1 MPWVAGLNL
10 PRVPEEAADGT
21 EMREHWFCPKGYVH
35 QLVHQPIRTMANN
48 RNDSEERIC
57 LFAVKS
63 EQPQTAANLLSL
75 PYKEG
80 SLIQLQ
86 HRPLI
91 NYLQIA
97 VRRRR
102 LGGGALGGQG
112 RSGHDAPAGDRA
124 CATGRTLG
132 KPTLP
137 QFLESEPTGKTSAYK
152 RTRQYRTSE
161 AEVPTQGGLALA
173 GEEGR
178 DRSTPIEDLYS
189 EYTVYDM
196 HYEKVGK
203 IDDIFVD
210 ENDNPEYLGVKMGF
224 LGTRST
230 LIPVDIVRVND
241 RRRLVEVAADKETV
255 KNGPTFSDDREITPE
270 FERQVL
276 NYYQVESRQASSN
289 REGYGA
295 YYPESTGDERVGL
308 RPGERVG
315 NTRAGSERA
324 GAATGDTRSD
334 TMGAV
339 DHELP
344 ASPRRQGAAERV
356 GDRVTDED
364 EIRVQRSEEELVA
377 GTREREAGSVK
388 VRKRVRTDR
397 ERLSVPKKREE
408 VSVERVP
415 VEEDRREAEGRGGAL
430 ESGIVEEDGE
440 IRIPIIEEEIV
451 VEKRP
456 VVKEEIQLRKNVVEE
471 EEVVEEDVRKEEVD
485 VEDRT
490 TRRDLSGHSSPE
502 DHKTIGRSPKEAR
515 DETRLEES
523 DKADRQEETSKKD
536 QQRATNTNATKEN
549 QQSVPVADYDDLTV
563 EEAKERLD
571 GLSEGELRKVRS
583 HEKKHKNRNTLLTWL
598 DRKIKKVSGG
608 GQESERA

>member
-1 MPWVAGLNL
+1 
-10 PRVPEEAADGT
+10 
-21 EMREHWFCPKGYVH
+21 
-35 QLVHQPIRTMANN
+35 LV
-48 RNDSEERIC
+48 D
-57 LFAVKS
+57 
-63 EQPQTAANLLSL
+63 
-75 PYKEG
+75 
-80 SLIQLQ
+80 
-86 HRPLI
+86 
-91 NYLQIA
+91 
-97 VRRRR
+97 
-102 LGGGALGGQG
+102 
-112 RSGHDAPAGDRA
+112 
-124 CATGRTLG
+124 
-132 KPTLP
+132 
-137 QFLESEPTGKTSAYK
+137 
-152 RTRQYRTSE
+152 
-161 AEVPTQGGLALA
+161 
-173 GEEGR
+173 EEGR

-196 HYEKVGK
+196 HYEKIGK
-203 IDDIFVD
+203 IDDLFVD

-315 NTRAGSERA
+315 DTRAANERP
-324 GAATGDTRSD
+324 GAATGGTRSD

-440 IRIPIIEEEIV
+440 IRIPIVEEEIV

-502 DHKTIGRSPKEAR
+502 DHKTVGRSPKEAR
-515 DETRLEES
+515 DEIRLEEG

-536 QQRATNTNATKEN
+536 HQRATNTNATKEN
-549 QQSVPVADYDDLTV
+549 QESLPVADYDDLTI

-571 GLSEGELRKVRS
+571 GLSEGELRKIRS

-598 DRKIKKVSGG
+598 DNRIKKVSGG

>member
-1 MPWVAGLNL
+1 MLQ
-10 PRVPEEAADGT
+10 PELDASGQSRKATVQESAKTAYI
-21 EMREHWFCPKGYVH
+21 C
-35 QLVHQPIRTMANN
+35 
-48 RNDSEERIC
+48 RISRQGSTH
-57 LFAVKS
+57 LESFDI
-63 EQPQTAANLLSL
+63 T
-75 PYKEG
+75 YKEG
-80 SLIQLQ
+80 SLVQIQ

-102 LGGGALGGQG
+102 LGGGALGGKR
-112 RSGHDAPAGDRA
+112 RSWHDAPAGDRA
-124 CATGRTLG
+124 RVTGRTLG

-152 RTRQYRTSE
+152 RTRQYRASD

-173 GEEGR
+173 GEESR
-178 DRSTPIEDLYS
+178 DHSTPIEDLYS

-203 IDDIFVD
+203 IDDLFVD
-210 ENDNPEYLGVKMGF
+210 ENDNPEYVGVKMGF

-230 LIPVDIVRVND
+230 LIPVDVVRVND

-276 NYYQVESRQASSN
+276 NYYRVESRQASSN

-308 RPGERVG
+308 RPGERVVG
-315 NTRAGSERA
+315 DTRAANERA
-324 GAATGDTRSD
+324 GAATGETRSD

-397 ERLSVPKKREE
+397 ELLSVPKKREE

-430 ESGIVEEDGE
+430 ERGIVEEDGE
-440 IRIPIIEEEIV
+440 IRIPIVEEEIV

-471 EEVVEEDVRKEEVD
+471 E
-485 VEDRT
+485 
-490 TRRDLSGHSSPE
+490 
-502 DHKTIGRSPKEAR
+502 
-515 DETRLEES
+515 
-523 DKADRQEETSKKD
+523 
-536 QQRATNTNATKEN
+536 
-549 QQSVPVADYDDLTV
+549 
-563 EEAKERLD
+563 
-571 GLSEGELRKVRS
+571 
-583 HEKKHKNRNTLLTWL
+583 
-598 DRKIKKVSGG
+598 
-608 GQESERA
+608 

>member
-80 SLIQLQ
+80 SLVQLQ

-91 NYLQIA
+91 NHLPIA

-124 CATGRTLG
+124 RATGRTLG

-152 RTRQYRTSE
+152 RTRRYRASE

-178 DRSTPIEDLYS
+178 DHSTPIEDLYS

-196 HYEKVGK
+196 HYEKIGK
-203 IDDIFVD
+203 IDDLFVD
-210 ENDNPEYLGVKMGF
+210 ENDNPEYVGVKMGF

-255 KNGPTFSDDREITPE
+255 KNGPTFSEDREITPE

-276 NYYQVESRQASSN
+276 NYYRVESRQASAN

-295 YYPESTGDERVGL
+295 YYPETTKGERVDL
-308 RPGERVG
+308 RPG
-315 NTRAGSERA
+315 ERA

-334 TMGAV
+334 AMGDTRSDAMGAV

-356 GDRVTDED
+356 GDRATDED

-377 GTREREAGSVK
+377 GTREREAGRVK

-397 ERLSVPKKREE
+397 ERHSVPKTREE

-440 IRIPIIEEEIV
+440 IRIPIVEEEIV
-451 VEKRP
+451 LEKRP
-456 VVKEEIQLRKNVVEE
+456 VVKEEIRLRKNVVEE
-471 EEVVEEDVRKEEVD
+471 EEVAEDDVRKEEVD

-490 TRRDLSGHSSPE
+490 TRRDVSGHSSPE
-502 DHKTIGRSPKEAR
+502 DHKTVGRPPKEAR
-515 DETRLEES
+515 DETRVEEG
-523 DKADRQEETSKKD
+523 DKADRQEETLEKD
-536 QQRATNTNATKEN
+536 QQRATTTNATEEN
-549 QQSVPVADYDDLTV
+549 QESLPVADYDDLTV

-571 GLSEGELRKVRS
+571 ELSEGELRKIRS

-598 DRKIKKVSGG
+598 NRRIKKVSGG

>member
-1 MPWVAGLNL
+1 MLRASMTAPSILTRMGGRARFTMLQIL
-10 PRVPEEAADGT
+10 LRSRQCYTKD
-21 EMREHWFCPKGYVH
+21 CVH

-80 SLIQLQ
+80 SLVQLQ

-91 NYLQIA
+91 NHLPIA

-124 CATGRTLG
+124 RATGRTLG

-152 RTRQYRTSE
+152 RTRQYRASE

-178 DRSTPIEDLYS
+178 DHSTPIEDLYS

-196 HYEKVGK
+196 HYEKIGK
-203 IDDIFVD
+203 IDDLFVD
-210 ENDNPEYLGVKMGF
+210 ENDNPEYVGVKMGF

-276 NYYQVESRQASSN
+276 DYYRVETRQASSN
-289 REGYGA
+289 REGYGE

-308 RPGERVG
+308 RPGERVVG
-315 NTRAGSERA
+315 DTRAANERA
-324 GAATGDTRSD
+324 GAATGDTRS
-334 TMGAV
+334 V
-339 DHELP
+339 
-344 ASPRRQGAAERV
+344 R
-356 GDRVTDED
+356 
-364 EIRVQRSEEELVA
+364 
-377 GTREREAGSVK
+377 

-502 DHKTIGRSPKEAR
+502 DHNTVGRSPKEAR
-515 DETRLEES
+515 DETRLEEG

-536 QQRATNTNATKEN
+536 QQRATSTNATKEN
-549 QQSVPVADYDDLTV
+549 QESLPVADYDDLTV

-571 GLSEGELRKVRS
+571 GLSEGELRKIRS

-598 DRKIKKVSGG
+598 DRRIKKVSGG

>member
-1 MPWVAGLNL
+1 
-10 PRVPEEAADGT
+10 
-21 EMREHWFCPKGYVH
+21 
-35 QLVHQPIRTMANN
+35 MANN
-48 RNDSEERIC
+48 RKDSEERIC
-57 LFAVKS
+57 LLAVKS
-63 EQPQTAANLLSL
+63 DQPQTAANLLSL

-80 SLIQLQ
+80 VAGSTQ

-91 NYLQIA
+91 NYLQIV

-102 LGGGALGGQG
+102 LGGGVLGGQG
-112 RSGHDAPAGDRA
+112 RCGHDAPAGDRA
-124 CATGRTLG
+124 RATGRTLG

-137 QFLESEPTGKTSAYK
+137 QFLESEPTGKTSTYK
-152 RTRQYRTSE
+152 RTRQYRASE
-161 AEVPTQGGLALA
+161 AEVPTQGGPNVVD
-173 GEEGR
+173 EERR
-178 DRSTPIEDLYS
+178 DRSTPLEDLYA

-196 HYEKVGK
+196 HYEKIGK
-203 IDDIFVD
+203 IDDLFVD
-210 ENDNPEYLGVKMGF
+210 ENDNPEYVGVKMGF

-270 FERQVL
+270 FERQVFD
-276 NYYQVESRQASSN
+276 YYRVETRQASSN

-295 YYPESTGDERVGL
+295 YYPESTGDERVDL

-315 NTRAGSERA
+315 DTRAANERA
-324 GAATGDTRSD
+324 GAATGETRSD

-344 ASPRRQGAAERV
+344 ASPRRQGATERV
-356 GDRVTDED
+356 GDRVTDDD
-364 EIRVQRSEEELVA
+364 EIR
-377 GTREREAGSVK
+377 
-388 VRKRVRTDR
+388 
-397 ERLSVPKKREE
+397 
-408 VSVERVP
+408 VERVP

-440 IRIPIIEEEIV
+440 IRIPIVEEEIV

-502 DHKTIGRSPKEAR
+502 DHKTVGRSPKETR
-515 DETRLEES
+515 DETRLEEG
-523 DKADRQEETSKKD
+523 DKADRQEKTSKKD

-549 QQSVPVADYDDLTV
+549 QESLPVADYDDLTV

-571 GLSEGELRKVRS
+571 GLSEGELRKIRS

-598 DRKIKKVSGG
+598 DRRIKKVSGG

>member
-1 MPWVAGLNL
+1 
-10 PRVPEEAADGT
+10 
-21 EMREHWFCPKGYVH
+21 
-35 QLVHQPIRTMANN
+35 MANN
-48 RNDSEERIC
+48 RKDSEARIC
-57 LFAVKS
+57 LLAVKS
-63 EQPQTAANLLSL
+63 DQPQTAANLLSL

-80 SLIQLQ
+80 VAGSTQ

-91 NYLQIA
+91 NYLQIV

-102 LGGGALGGQG
+102 LGGGVLGGQG
-112 RSGHDAPAGDRA
+112 RCGHDAPAGDRA
-124 CATGRTLG
+124 RATGRTLG

-137 QFLESEPTGKTSAYK
+137 QFLESEPTGKTSTYK
-152 RTRQYRTSE
+152 RTRQYRASE
-161 AEVPTQGGLALA
+161 AEVPSQGGPNVVD
-173 GEEGR
+173 EERR
-178 DRSTPIEDLYS
+178 DRSTPIEDLYA

-196 HYEKVGK
+196 HYEKIGR
-203 IDDIFVD
+203 IDDLFVD

-255 KNGPTFSDDREITPE
+255 KNGPTFSDDREITSE

-276 NYYQVESRQASSN
+276 DYYRVETRQASSN
-289 REGYGA
+289 RIGYGA
-295 YYPESTGDERVGL
+295 YYPETAGDERVDL
-308 RPGERVG
+308 WLGERVG
-315 NTRAGSERA
+315 DTRAANERA
-324 GAATGDTRSD
+324 GAATGDTGSD
-334 TMGAV
+334 AMGAV
-339 DHELP
+339 DYELP

-356 GDRVTDED
+356 GDRATDED

-377 GTREREAGSVK
+377 GTREREAGRVK

-397 ERLSVPKKREE
+397 ERLSVPKTREE

-440 IRIPIIEEEIV
+440 IRIPIVEEEIV

-471 EEVVEEDVRKEEVD
+471 EEVVEEDGRKEEVD

-502 DHKTIGRSPKEAR
+502 DHNTVGRSPKEAR
-515 DETRLEES
+515 DETRLEEA

>member
-1 MPWVAGLNL
+1 
-10 PRVPEEAADGT
+10 
-21 EMREHWFCPKGYVH
+21 MR
-35 QLVHQPIRTMANN
+35 
-48 RNDSEERIC
+48 
-57 LFAVKS
+57 LFLFS
-63 EQPQTAANLLSL
+63 FFFS
-75 PYKEG
+75 
-80 SLIQLQ
+80 S
-86 HRPLI
+86 
-91 NYLQIA
+91 
-97 VRRRR
+97 RRRHTR
-102 LGGGALGGQG
+102 SLCDWSSDVCSSDLGGVLGGQG

-124 CATGRTLG
+124 RATGRTLG

-137 QFLESEPTGKTSAYK
+137 QFLESEPTGKTSTYK
-152 RTRQYRTSE
+152 RTRQYRASE
-161 AEVPTQGGLALA
+161 AEVPTQGGPNVVD
-173 GEEGR
+173 EERR
-178 DRSTPIEDLYS
+178 DRSTPLEDLYA

-196 HYEKVGK
+196 HYEKIGK
-203 IDDIFVD
+203 VDDLFVD
-210 ENDNPEYLGVKMGF
+210 ENDNPEYVGVKMGF
-224 LGTRST
+224 LGTSST
-230 LIPVDIVRVND
+230 LIPVDLVRVND

-255 KNGPTFSDDREITPE
+255 KNGPTFSEDREITPE

-276 NYYQVESRQASSN
+276 NYYRVESRQASSN
-289 REGYGA
+289 REGYGT

-308 RPGERVG
+308 RPGERVVG
-315 NTRAGSERA
+315 DTRAANERA

-339 DHELP
+339 DHDLS

-377 GTREREAGSVK
+377 GTSEREAGSVK

-456 VVKEEIQLRKNVVEE
+456 VVKEEIQLRKNVIEE

-490 TRRDLSGHSSPE
+490 TRRDLSRHSSPE
-502 DHKTIGRSPKEAR
+502 DHKTVGRSLKEAR
-515 DETRLEES
+515 DETRLEEG

-549 QQSVPVADYDDLTV
+549 QESLPVADYDDLTV

-571 GLSEGELRKVRS
+571 GLSEGELRKIRS
-583 HEKKHKNRNTLLTWL
+583 YEKKHKNRNTLLTWL
-598 DRKIKKVSGG
+598 DRRIKKVSGG

>member
-1 MPWVAGLNL
+1 M
-10 PRVPEEAADGT
+10 
-21 EMREHWFCPKGYVH
+21 
-35 QLVHQPIRTMANN
+35 
-48 RNDSEERIC
+48 
-57 LFAVKS
+57 
-63 EQPQTAANLLSL
+63 
-75 PYKEG
+75 
-80 SLIQLQ
+80 
-86 HRPLI
+86 
-91 NYLQIA
+91 
-97 VRRRR
+97 
-102 LGGGALGGQG
+102 
-112 RSGHDAPAGDRA
+112 
-124 CATGRTLG
+124 
-132 KPTLP
+132 
-137 QFLESEPTGKTSAYK
+137 
-152 RTRQYRTSE
+152 
-161 AEVPTQGGLALA
+161 A

-196 HYEKVGK
+196 HYEKIGK
-203 IDDIFVD
+203 IDDLFVD
-210 ENDNPEYLGVKMGF
+210 ENDNPEYVGVKMGF

-230 LIPVDIVRVND
+230 LIPVDIVRMND

-276 NYYQVESRQASSN
+276 NHYRVETRQASAN

-295 YYPESTGDERVGL
+295 YYPERTGDERVGD
-308 RPGERVG
+308 
-315 NTRAGSERA
+315 TRAANERA
-324 GAATGDTRSD
+324 GAATGGTRSD

-364 EIRVQRSEEELVA
+364 EIRVQRSEEEFVA

-440 IRIPIIEEEIV
+440 IRIPIVEEEIV

-456 VVKEEIQLRKNVVEE
+456 VVKEEIRLRKNVVEE
-471 EEVVEEDVRKEEVD
+471 EEVIEEDVRKEEVD
-485 VEDRT
+485 VDDRT
-490 TRRDLSGHSSPE
+490 RRG
-502 DHKTIGRSPKEAR
+502 
-515 DETRLEES
+515 
-523 DKADRQEETSKKD
+523 
-536 QQRATNTNATKEN
+536 
-549 QQSVPVADYDDLTV
+549 
-563 EEAKERLD
+563 ER
-571 GLSEGELRKVRS
+571 
-583 HEKKHKNRNTLLTWL
+583 
-598 DRKIKKVSGG
+598 
-608 GQESERA
+608 